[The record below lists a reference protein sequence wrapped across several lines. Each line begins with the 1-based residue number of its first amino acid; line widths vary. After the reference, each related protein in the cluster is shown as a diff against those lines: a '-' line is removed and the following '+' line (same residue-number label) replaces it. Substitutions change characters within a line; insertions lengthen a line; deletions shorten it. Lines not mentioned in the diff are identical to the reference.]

1 MARTTKRTRRS
12 FGQLRQ
18 LPSGRWQ
25 AKYTGPDLAVHR
37 APTTFDAKDY
47 AEGWLAEQ
55 RKQIDLGTWTP
66 PREAAQQRAER
77 VRTFAEYAEPWLEH
91 RPIRPRTRESYRYL
105 LDTLILPVLGDRV
118 LSQITAADV
127 RAWHHGLGTRYA
139 TRNARA
145 YGVLTAVFNS
155 AVDDE
160 LIDRSPARIKGAGQV
175 KHRREIDVLSPAELA
190 ALADAMPDEL
200 RLSILLAA
208 WCGLRRGETFE
219 LRRKDLSA
227 DHSVLSITRGVTY
240 RDRQFIVG
248 PPKTK
253 ESIRKVTIPP
263 HLHAEIERHLT
274 EHVEPGRDALLF
286 PDPAGG
292 HMREWTYRKRFDA
305 ATAEIGRDDLHL
317 HDLRHFGGVMA
328 AHAGATTKEVMDRL
342 GHVTSSAAMRY
353 QHTASGRAEMVAD
366 RLSALA
372 AGQSEPRHLRAVQ

>member
-1 MARTTKRTRRS
+1 MARKPARTRRA

-25 AKYTGPDLAVHR
+25 AGYTGPDLAVHR
-37 APTTFDAKDY
+37 APSTFDAKDY
-47 AEGWLAEQ
+47 AEGWLAAE
-55 RKQIDLGTWTP
+55 RKRIELGTWTP
-66 PREAAQQRAER
+66 PGEAAQAQT
-77 VRTFAEYAEPWLEH
+77 VRRLTFRDYAESWLEH
-91 RPIRPRTRESYRYL
+91 RPIRPRTKENYRYL
-105 LDTLILPVLGDRV
+105 LDSLILPVLGDRV
-118 LSQITAADV
+118 LTTITTAEV
-127 RAWHHGLGTRYA
+127 RAWHHGLGTEYP

-160 LIDRSPARIKGAGQV
+160 LLDRSPARIKGAGQV

-190 ALADAMPDEL
+190 TIAAAMPPAL
-200 RLSILLAA
+200 RLSVLLAA

-227 DHSVLSITRGVTY
+227 DLGVLSITRGVTY
-240 RDRQFIVG
+240 RDQRFIVG

-263 HLHAEIERHLT
+263 HLHGDIERHLD
-274 EHVEPGRDALLF
+274 EHVGPDRDALLF
-286 PDPAGG
+286 PDPEGG

-305 ATAEIGRDDLHL
+305 AKATIGRDDLHV

-328 AHAGATTKEVMDRL
+328 AHTGATTKEVMDRL

-353 QHTASGRAEMVAD
+353 QHTASGRAELVAD
-366 RLSALA
+366 KLSALA
-372 AGQSEPRHLRAVQ
+372 AQPTDRRLRAVT